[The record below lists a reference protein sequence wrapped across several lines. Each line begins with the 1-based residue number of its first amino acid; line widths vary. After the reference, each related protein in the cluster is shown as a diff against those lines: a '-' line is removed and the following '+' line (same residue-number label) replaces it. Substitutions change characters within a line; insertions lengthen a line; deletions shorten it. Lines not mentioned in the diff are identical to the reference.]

1 MKKEIFN
8 EEVAA
13 QIAGALLGAQAVQ
26 LKSEAPYFV
35 WASGWHSPIYCDN
48 RKLQSY
54 LEERELI
61 ADSLCSL
68 IEQEYPEAEAIISVA
83 TGAIPWGTLAGWL
96 LDIPTAYIR
105 SDKKDHGLQ
114 NRIEGALKP
123 GIKVVI
129 VEDLIST
136 GGLLRSLPFR
146 LFAKPD
152 LRFSEWRRCLPMVFR
167 SREMRLRRPDVSS
180 TRCPIMKHWWPRR
193 LKPITFRQIS
203 WTFWLN
209 GAKLRR
215 IGINDFFCF
224 L

>member
-136 GGLLRSLPFR
+136 GGSSLSARSGC
-146 LFAKPD
+146 
-152 LRFSEWRRCLPMVFR
+152 SR
-167 SREMRLRRPDVSS
+167 SR
-180 TRCPIMKHWWPRR
+180 I
-193 LKPITFRQIS
+193 
-203 WTFWLN
+203 
-209 GAKLRR
+209 
-215 IGINDFFCF
+215 
-224 L
+224 

>member
-83 TGAIPWGTLAGWL
+83 TALFPGERWPDGCWIFRPLIFAAI
-96 LDIPTAYIR
+96 
-105 SDKKDHGLQ
+105 KKTTGCK
-114 NRIEGALKP
+114 IVSKAL
-123 GIKVVI
+123 
-129 VEDLIST
+129 
-136 GGLLRSLPFR
+136 
-146 LFAKPD
+146 
-152 LRFSEWRRCLPMVFR
+152 
-167 SREMRLRRPDVSS
+167 
-180 TRCPIMKHWWPRR
+180 
-193 LKPITFRQIS
+193 
-203 WTFWLN
+203 
-209 GAKLRR
+209 
-215 IGINDFFCF
+215 
-224 L
+224 